1 MNERTRYLMYGP
13 YCGQMGWTWSD
24 IGKGAL
30 NIGKSA
36 INIFSTAQQ
45 TEAYKTLAEQQAAE
59 RQAFINNLIKFGSI
73 IAIGIVAAK
82 ALRGAK

>member
-1 MNERTRYLMYGP
+1 MYGP

-73 IAIGIVAAK
+73 VAIGIVAAN
-82 ALRGAK
+82 ALRSAK

>member
-1 MNERTRYLMYGP
+1 MNRRTKYLMYGP
-13 YCGQMGWTWSD
+13 YYGQMGWTWSD

-36 INIFSTAQQ
+36 LNIFSTAQQ

-59 RQAFINNLIKFGSI
+59 RQALINNIIKFGSI
-73 IAIGIVAAK
+73 VAIGIVAAK
-82 ALRGAK
+82 ALKGEK